1 MKAALNI
8 ITSSLCLILIALSLR
23 ACSAPPPRRPDTE
36 PECAE
41 DEEDPRAEVLAELH
55 ALRDEMQLNHAEVV
69 FLTMDLDDPSLNHMD
84 PVIIPHLIKPLAPDT
99 RTPSFCLD
107 WEIGQKWLN
116 PLEHEPS
123 ELISGSGRPLNFY
136 LTDNLIMDK

>member
-1 MKAALNI
+1 MTAALKI
-8 ITSSLCLILIALSLR
+8 ITASLCLILLSLALR
-23 ACSAPPPRRPDTE
+23 ACAPPPRRPDSE
-36 PECAE
+36 PEYAA
-41 DEEDPRAEVLAELH
+41 DEEDPRAEILAELH

-69 FLTMDLDDPSLNHMD
+69 FLTMDLDDPSSLDHVD
-84 PVIIPHLIKPLAPDT
+84 PAIIPYLIKPLAPDT

-107 WEIGQKWLN
+107 WEIRQKWLD